1 MKGHLAL
8 GEVTGVMGDA
18 LTALRSE
25 GVDLDERTVRLLTDR
40 FCDIWKA
47 THQPVDFL
55 SLIKAVDNDEINHGG
70 LLSRE
75 TLQIANELRLKL

>member
-18 LTALRSE
+18 LTALKAE
-25 GVDLDERTVRLLTDR
+25 GVSLDDRTVRLLTDR

-47 THQPVDFL
+47 THAPTDFM